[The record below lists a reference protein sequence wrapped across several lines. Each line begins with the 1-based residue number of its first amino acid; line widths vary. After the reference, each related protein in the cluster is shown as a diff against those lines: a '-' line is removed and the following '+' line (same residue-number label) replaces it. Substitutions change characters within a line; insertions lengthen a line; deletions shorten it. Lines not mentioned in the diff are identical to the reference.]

1 MAKPRKT
8 RQEKIITE
16 LRRKLA
22 VNQDLSIDR
31 NAAPKS
37 YEEKVRISFSPVSQS
52 TTVQAI
58 RLNYSYVFS
67 DLKKTG
73 FLTLFALAFEFVL
86 YWLFERGGIHLIRR

>member
-8 RQEKIITE
+8 RQQKIIAE
-16 LRRKLA
+16 LRRKLT
-22 VNQDLSIDR
+22 VRQDLSIERDET
-31 NAAPKS
+31 PKS
-37 YEEKVRISFSPVSQS
+37 HEEKVRISLPLVSPSAI
-52 TTVQAI
+52 VQTA

-67 DLKKTG
+67 DFKKAG